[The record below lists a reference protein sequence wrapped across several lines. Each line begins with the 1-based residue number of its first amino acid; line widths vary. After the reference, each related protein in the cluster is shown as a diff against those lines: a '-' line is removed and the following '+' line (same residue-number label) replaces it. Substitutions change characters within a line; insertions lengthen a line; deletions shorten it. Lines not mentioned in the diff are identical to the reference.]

1 MDSNLG
7 ILQEVKTR
15 FKKRCR
21 GKRREGSWDG
31 GSDGIMLDILKV
43 EGCDINDEGR
53 PTFCVILNRKSALLC
68 TCGDGATRD

>member
-15 FKKRCR
+15 LKERCR

-31 GSDGIMLDILKV
+31 GSDGIMLDIL
-43 EGCDINDEGR
+43 
-53 PTFCVILNRKSALLC
+53 
-68 TCGDGATRD
+68 